1 LRAQS
6 LAGLAYHTGRGVA
19 ADFEQAASWYRKA
32 AAGGDSC
39 AMANLGVMSFLGQ
52 GTVTDD
58 VDAYTWLRS
67 AVGLGRK
74 RLLPVIDLL
83 ERRLTGDSREPDGG
97 IACLVSPQTPE
108 VRPCPRAVCDP
119 CLCDPV

>member
-1 LRAQS
+1 
-6 LAGLAYHTGRGVA
+6 VA
-19 ADFEQAASWYRKA
+19 
-32 AAGGDSC
+32 
-39 AMANLGVMSFLGQ
+39 
-52 GTVTDD
+52 DD

-74 RLLPVIDLL
+74 QLLPVIDLL

-108 VRPCPRAVCDP
+108 VRPCSRAVCDP